1 MTPEKYLL
9 MYSKIWASI
18 RHDIWKQIEEKKR
31 ESNVVNLVFNEREK
45 IYQDAHKRFE
55 EIRREI
61 YASTMNEPEITPQQ
75 AKRNMQMCYASVA
88 SNPDK
93 EGAEEQDLSLW
104 PSQVLD
110 VALKHNKLC
119 NEIISGQYYPDIE
132 KDPRK

>member
-1 MTPEKYLL
+1 
-9 MYSKIWASI
+9 
-18 RHDIWKQIEEKKR
+18 
-31 ESNVVNLVFNEREK
+31 
-45 IYQDAHKRFE
+45 
-55 EIRREI
+55 
-61 YASTMNEPEITPQQ
+61 
-75 AKRNMQMCYASVA
+75 MCYASVA
-88 SNPDK
+88 SNLDK